1 MSKISLVLVENH
13 DLTRVGLL
21 AALKQVENIDVLGA
35 APDGHQGVKIIK
47 EKNPD
52 VAIIALNLP
61 DIDGIE
67 VTQRLKKDPHT
78 HSTGIL
84 ILTNTTNEEDVL
96 AAFVAGADSYLLK
109 DIEFNQLIE
118 AIKNTHEG
126 NAWIDPNIANIVLQQ
141 IKKPVTDKVEP
152 ASVSAPRSSNGL
164 SNNNSSLQLEEKTI
178 INETSME
185 LLEIYPLTD
194 RELDVLKL
202 IVGGCNNADIAEK
215 LCITVGTVKT
225 HVRNILNKLCVD
237 DRTQAAVRALR
248 SGLVE

>member
-1 MSKISLVLVENH
+1 MSKISLVLVEDH

-21 AALKQVENIDVLGA
+21 AALKQVEQIEVLGEA
-35 APDGHQGVKIIK
+35 ANGHQGVKIIK
-47 EKNPD
+47 EENPD
-52 VAIIALNLP
+52 LAIVALNLP

-67 VTQRLKKDPHT
+67 VTQRLKNDPHT
-78 HSTGIL
+78 HSTRIL
-84 ILTNTTNEEDVL
+84 ILTNTTQEKDVL

-109 DIEFNQLIE
+109 DIEFTQLIE

-126 NAWIDPNIANIVLQQ
+126 NSWIDPNIANIVLQQ
-141 IKKPVTDKVEP
+141 IKKPVTAKAELS
-152 ASVSAPRSSNGL
+152 SVSVNHS
-164 SNNNSSLQLEEKTI
+164 SNNNHSVQLEETTCI
-178 INETSME
+178 EE
-185 LLEIYPLTD
+185 DPQHLFEISPLTD
-194 RELDVLKL
+194 REFDVLEL

>member
-1 MSKISLVLVENH
+1 PS
-13 DLTRVGLL
+13 
-21 AALKQVENIDVLGA
+21 
-35 APDGHQGVKIIK
+35 
-47 EKNPD
+47 
-52 VAIIALNLP
+52 VAIIALDLP

-67 VTQRLKKDPHT
+67 VTQRLKNDPQT
-78 HSTGIL
+78 HSTQIL
-84 ILTNTTNEEDVL
+84 ILTNKTKEEDVL

-109 DIEFNQLIE
+109 DIEFSQLIE
-118 AIKNTHEG
+118 AIEYTHEG

-141 IKKPVTDKVEP
+141 IKKPAKSSTKIKLS
-152 ASVSAPRSSNGL
+152 SVSVHTL
-164 SNNNSSLQLEEKTI
+164 LNNNQSVQVEEKTCI
-178 INETSME
+178 KETHTQ
-185 LLEIYPLTD
+185 LLDIYPLTE
-194 RELDVLKL
+194 RELDVLEL